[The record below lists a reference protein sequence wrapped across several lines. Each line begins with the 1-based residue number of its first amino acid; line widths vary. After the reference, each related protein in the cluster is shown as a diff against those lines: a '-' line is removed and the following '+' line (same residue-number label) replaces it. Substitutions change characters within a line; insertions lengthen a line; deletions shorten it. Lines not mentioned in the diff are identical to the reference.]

1 MRFDGVVPLA
11 AEELQIALAAED
23 VSLEI
28 INMKGGGDIDQ
39 AVQEGILHAD
49 TFIVFGSVKY
59 AERTDSAACTY
70 YESKFAQTQK
80 KRIILIRMIPFGAEF
95 EFPQAKFMFGRNM
108 FELPWILGT
117 PMPQIRMWTPMPI

>member
-1 MRFDGVVPLA
+1 MPLE
-11 AEELQIALAAED
+11 AEKLRALLEGRG

-28 INMKGGGDIDQ
+28 INMEAGGDIDA
-39 AVQEGILHAD
+39 AVIGGIEHCE
-49 TFIVFGSVKY
+49 TFIVFGTMKY
-59 AERTDSAACTY
+59 GENTGNAACTY